1 MRVPPRCA
9 RGRDREAHQRR
20 ADPQPPPLRQHGQA
34 VALPEPGLVERVEPH
49 RPQHPPAGAGH
60 HLHRVL
66 VPAVAVVP
74 GEDALLAHEHL
85 APHAVVGGELVGRS
99 AATRTSSGGHA
110 GRAGAPAGTPSRPP
124 PKARSKVLSAEQ
136 AWQRTQPA
144 RASWLIIPASA
155 SSGATRS

>member
-1 MRVPPRCA
+1 MRVPPCA
-9 RGRDREAHQRR
+9 PAVAHGEAHQRG
-20 ADPQPPPLRQHGQA
+20 ADPQPPPLGQHRQP
-34 VALPEPGLVERVEPH
+34 VALPEPRLVERVEPH
-49 RPQHPPAGAGH
+49 GSQHPGSGPRDHLDGA
-60 HLHRVL
+60 V

-85 APHAVVGGELVGRS
+85 VAHAVVGGDVLVAEGDPDVERHHGAPAS
-99 AATRTSSGGHA
+99 AA
-110 GRAGAPAGTPSRPP
+110 AGTPSRPP
-124 PKARSKVLSAEQ
+124 PKARSNVLSAEQ